1 MGELN
6 YWRIIFPNCLGFQM
20 GLAVLRR
27 AEDPLRNMD
36 KTRSIHL
43 LQVFAMLFLVLAAR
57 AASPEPGAHLIEV
70 DPSTT
75 LVRVKARPYGINV
88 NYLQDDDR
96 LRPGA
101 RPLSAALSEMGVRW
115 LRYPGGE
122 KSDWHLWSPPPFS
135 RPAPVATGYYKT
147 QLSDPLDFD
156 EFIALAK
163 SIGAEPLVVVG
174 YDTER
179 TGFTKA
185 DYLRNAVEWVRYANL
200 TRGYGV
206 RYWEIGNEN
215 WDVLDPRTAARDVAG
230 ISRAMKSVDPS
241 IKTGASGNG
250 QPWWDAYLAE
260 APDLD
265 FFTVSNY
272 TGTPGGYPA
281 YAGSDSVNLLHS
293 ASSALRALDQLRP
306 VPASAGKSVIVAE
319 FNSKDWSKNG
329 WSDENDLG
337 HALVNFENLG
347 QLLLEPRINCG
358 MLWTTRW
365 MDPGKADTLFYAL
378 DNQNQLL
385 PSGRVLAIWARYL
398 RERMVSVT
406 APPGLAAFATASPNG
421 NILNIL
427 ILNKRAK
434 AVAGS
439 LSITGNKRYSLAG
452 SFRFSGKNPSDTSPV
467 WTRLNIRMDRASGLR
482 TLALPGFSITILSLR
497 AATKNAPLLRGK

>member
-1 MGELN
+1 
-6 YWRIIFPNCLGFQM
+6 M

-27 AEDPLRNMD
+27 AEDLLKNMD

-43 LQVFAMLFLVLAAR
+43 LQVFALLFLAFAAR
-57 AASPEPGAHLIEV
+57 AASPEAATQLIEV
-70 DPSTT
+70 DPSKT
-75 LVRVKARPYGINV
+75 LVRLKDRPYGINV
-88 NYLQDDDR
+88 NYLKDDDH

-122 KSDWHLWSPPPFS
+122 KSDWHLWSTPPFS
-135 RPAPVATGYYKT
+135 KPNPVATSYYET
-147 QLSDPLDFD
+147 QLADPLDFD

-163 SIGAEPLVVVG
+163 TCGAEPVVVVG

-185 DYLRNAVEWVRYANL
+185 DYLRNAVEWVRYANI

-215 WDVLDPRTAARDVAG
+215 WDVFDPRTAARDVAE

-250 QPWWDAYLAE
+250 PQWWDAYLAE

-281 YAGSDSVNLLHS
+281 YARSDSVNLLRS
-293 ASSALRALDQLRP
+293 ASSALRALDELEPGSAR
-306 VPASAGKSVIVAE
+306 AGKSVIVAE

-329 WSDENDLG
+329 WTDENDLG
-337 HALVNFENLG
+337 HALVNFETLG
-347 QLLLEPRINCG
+347 QLLLEPRITCG

-365 MDPGKADTLFYAL
+365 MDPEKADTLFYAL

-385 PSGRVLAIWARYL
+385 PSGRVLAIWARFL

-406 APPGLAAFATASPNG
+406 APPGLVAYATASPNG

-427 ILNKRAK
+427 LLNKRAK
-434 AVAGS
+434 SVIGN
-439 LSITGNKRYSLAG
+439 LSIKGNKRYRLAG
-452 SFRFSGKNPSDTSPV
+452 SFRFSGESPSDTRPV
-467 WTRLNIRMDRASGLR
+467 WTRLRLRTDRASELR
-482 TLALPGFSITILSLR
+482 NLPLPGFSITVLNLR
-497 AATKNAPLLRGK
+497 AVTKNSPLLRGK